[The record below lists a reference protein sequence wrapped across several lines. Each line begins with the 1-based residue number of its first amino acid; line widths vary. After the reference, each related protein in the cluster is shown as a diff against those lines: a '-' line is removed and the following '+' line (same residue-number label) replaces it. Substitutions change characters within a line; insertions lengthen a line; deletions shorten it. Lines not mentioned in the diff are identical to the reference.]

1 MRRGRFARIAGL
13 VVLGLLAVVLYADL
27 QSMHQ
32 IYWITDAMIN
42 NARDAETRQHLIA
55 AKEVRDR
62 EEQRHKMAI
71 GVVLITDVA
80 FFLWVGVS
88 LLRGPGR
95 RTPPQQLTTGN

>member
-62 EEQRHKMAI
+62 EERRLKAAI
-71 GVVLITDVA
+71 GAVLITDVA
-80 FFLWVGVS
+80 LFLWVGTG
-88 LLRGPGR
+88 LLRGPAHR
-95 RTPPQQLTTGN
+95 IASRKLTTGN